1 LGTNAADLAGL
12 AGLDIPPLNE
22 GTDRKL
28 TEILGRAGAVV
39 SNPLDI
45 GTPLLP
51 LPMFEATMREAAANP
66 NTDVLIFDLAMNFA
80 MRMAGEEGLYQ
91 VADVLTRVREESGKP
106 VVMVL
111 YSRACDPDDLE
122 PERVLRNMRSK
133 LLEKGVAVFPSMRR
147 AIRAIALVN

>member
-1 LGTNAADLAGL
+1 VPA
-12 AGLDIPPLNE
+12 LN
-22 GTDRKL
+22 DRTEQRL

-45 GTPLLP
+45 GTPLVP
-51 LPMFEATMREAAANP
+51 LPMFEATMQEAAANP
-66 NTDVLIFDLAMNFA
+66 STDVLIFDLAMNFA
-80 MRMAGEEGLYQ
+80 LGMAGEEGLMQ
-91 VADVLTRVREESGKP
+91 VADALGRAREESGKP

-122 PERVLRNMRSK
+122 PERILRRLRRR

-147 AIRAIALVN
+147 AIRAISLVN